1 MFRMVPGNVQALI
14 IHFITKTNFNAHGG
28 RMFGIK
34 KQKQNLVTGKEGEIK
49 HGWKK
54 RTNAPQSSLSTRFF
68 LCSSARVPAEAT
80 TPG

>member
-1 MFRMVPGNVQALI
+1 MVPGNVQALI